1 MPYITLKEQWCH
13 IIVPNVHALTEDS
26 TGDING
32 SFYNEVERV
41 FYKTAEHHLKML
53 FTDFCAKVGK
63 EHIYKSRTGNESL
76 HDITNDNNYNV
87 PHHYIHKLT

>member
-1 MPYITLKEQWCH
+1 MPYITPRGHWCH
-13 IIVPNVHALTEDS
+13 IIVPNVHALTEDNN
-26 TGDING
+26 GDIKG

-53 FTDFCAKVGK
+53 LEDFCAKVGK

-76 HDITNDNNYNV
+76 HDITNDNN
-87 PHHYIHKLT
+87 